1 MVYPKEMVA
10 AVLYGEGDLRLV
22 DDYPVPEPGAGEV
35 LIRVGACAICG
46 SDPKILAHGW
56 PNHPPYG
63 VPGQRGGFIFGH
75 EYTGE
80 VAALGQGVARGGG
93 VTELNVGDRVAVE
106 PHKGCGVCD
115 NCRDGLYNTC
125 LNYGEHDKGHR
136 HYGFSANGG
145 YAEYVCNHVNS
156 VYRIPDSM
164 SLEEATLI
172 TTAATSLYGIRRI
185 GGIRAG
191 ETVVVSGPGAIGLM
205 AVTMARLMGAGT
217 IVLTGTRSE
226 RLQVGQQLGA
236 DVTVNVREEDAFE
249 RIMGLTGGVGADAVL
264 ECAGTTQA
272 AVDAVGFCKK
282 NGRVAL
288 VGIYAEPAPL
298 DVNKIVQWNITVAGS
313 KAEGERSMV
322 QALALL
328 GRRDVDLSPLLTHT
342 FPLDQVHTAFETAE
356 KRLGGAIK
364 VVVQPGRRRQENG
377 F

>member
-1 MVYPKEMVA
+1 MDHPQEMKA
-10 AVLYGEGDLRLV
+10 AVLYGEGDMRLV
-22 DDYPVPEPGAGEV
+22 DDYPVPEPGPDEL
-35 LIRVGACAICG
+35 LIQVGACAICG

-63 VPGQRGGFIFGH
+63 VPGQSGGFIFGH

-80 VAALGQGVARGGG
+80 VVALGQGV
-93 VTELNVGDRVAVE
+93 TEFDVGDRVAVE

-125 LNYGEHDKGHR
+125 LNYGNHAKGHR

-145 YAEYVCNHVNS
+145 YAEYACNHVNS
-156 VYRIPDSM
+156 VYRIPDGM
-164 SLEEATLI
+164 SLAEATLI

-185 GGIRAG
+185 GGIQAG

-205 AVTMARLMGAGT
+205 AVVMARLLGAGT

-226 RLQVGQQLGA
+226 RLDTGRQLGV
-236 DVTVNVREEDAFE
+236 DVTINVREEDAFE
-249 RIMGLTGGVGADAVL
+249 RIMALTAGVGADAVL

-272 AVDAVGFCKK
+272 AVDAIGFAKK
-282 NGRVAL
+282 NGRVAM

-313 KAEGERSMV
+313 KAEGERSMA

-328 GRRDVDLSPLLTHT
+328 GRGDVDLSPLLTHS
-342 FPLDQVHTAFETAE
+342 FPLDQIHAAFETAE

-364 VVVQPGRRRQENG
+364 VVVRPGNPWQESG
-377 F
+377 S

>member
-1 MVYPKEMVA
+1 MVNPKEMKA

-80 VAALGQGVARGGG
+80 VAALGEG

-125 LNYGEHDKGHR
+125 LNYGDHDKGHR

-145 YAEYVCNHVNS
+145 YADYACNHVNS
-156 VYRIPDSM
+156 VYRIPDTM
-164 SLEEATLI
+164 SLAEATLI

-185 GGIRAG
+185 GGIQAG

-205 AVTMARLMGAGT
+205 AVVMARLLGAGT

-226 RLQVGQQLGA
+226 RLEVGRQLGA
-236 DVTVNVREEDAFE
+236 DVTVNVCEEDALRADHGPDGRRGCGCHRRVCRHDAGGRGCSGICQKE
-249 RIMGLTGGVGADAVL
+249 RPRSPGWHLCPTGA
-264 ECAGTTQA
+264 
-272 AVDAVGFCKK
+272 
-282 NGRVAL
+282 
-288 VGIYAEPAPL
+288 
-298 DVNKIVQWNITVAGS
+298 
-313 KAEGERSMV
+313 
-322 QALALL
+322 L
-328 GRRDVDLSPLLTHT
+328 GREQDGTVEH
-342 FPLDQVHTAFETAE
+342 H
-356 KRLGGAIK
+356 
-364 VVVQPGRRRQENG
+364 RRWFQG
-377 F
+377 